1 VTPLDEVLAR
11 IAAAPAADAAAL
23 VLDLPWPQAR
33 AVLAALG
40 PREAARLLRGV
51 RADRVAELLNH
62 IAPGALPGV
71 LAQLSVPDMAEL
83 VPLVPV
89 EMAVHVVTH
98 LPPEIAADL
107 LLALPTQQRTVLQRL
122 LPTPAGTGPT
132 GRYQSE
138 AEQALRRATG
148 GVPQRDQRGALW
160 TEVFGRPIQVI
171 VQDRPGAL
179 FGPQD
184 LHAAMGATDW
194 RTSTGLLVLTNATL
208 EPALGAQLREARQHG
223 YVVEA
228 LQWLDER
235 DDGALKRILVR
246 LAG

>member
-1 VTPLDEVLAR
+1 VTQADEVLAR
-11 IAAAPAADAAAL
+11 IVAAPAADAAAL
-23 VLDLPWPQAR
+23 VLDMPRPQTR

-40 PREAARLLRGV
+40 PRETARLLRGV
-51 RADRVAELLNH
+51 RADRVAELVNH

-71 LAQLSVPDMAEL
+71 LAQLSVSDIAEL
-83 VPLVPV
+83 VPWVPV
-89 EMAVHVVTH
+89 EMAVHLVTH
-98 LPPEIAADL
+98 LPPETVADL

-122 LPTPAGTGPT
+122 LPAAAAAGPT

-148 GVPQRDQRGALW
+148 GVAQRDQRGALR

-171 VQDRPGAL
+171 VRDRPGAA
-179 FGPQD
+179 FGPPD
-184 LHAAMGATDW
+184 LHAAIGATDW
-194 RTSTGLLVLTNATL
+194 RNSAGLLVLTNATL
-208 EPALGAQLREARQHG
+208 EPALGAELREARQHG

-228 LQWLDER
+228 LQWQDER

-246 LAG
+246 LAA